1 MASVTAG
8 DAGNYDVVVTGACG
22 PATSTAATLAV
33 NNATGI
39 SSQPVGGSRCAG
51 QSISFN
57 VTASGTGPF
66 NYQWRKGGVN
76 VSGATNASYTMAS
89 VTAGDAGNYDVVV
102 TGACGSATSTAATLA
117 VNSATSITSQ
127 PVGGSRCA
135 GQSITFNVTAS
146 GGGGG
151 VPVLQIRAEGAQ
163 AVLSWIS
170 AAGEFSL

>member
-39 SSQPVGGSRCAG
+39 GSQPVGGSRCAG

-66 NYQWRKGGVN
+66 SYQWRKGGVN
-76 VSGATNASYTMAS
+76 LSGATNASFTIPN
-89 VTAGDAGNYDVVV
+89 VGGGDAGNYDVVV
-102 TGACGSATSTAATLA
+102 SGACGNATSSVATL
-117 VNSATSITSQ
+117 
-127 PVGGSRCA
+127 
-135 GQSITFNVTAS
+135 
-146 GGGGG
+146 
-151 VPVLQIRAEGAQ
+151 
-163 AVLSWIS
+163 
-170 AAGEFSL
+170 